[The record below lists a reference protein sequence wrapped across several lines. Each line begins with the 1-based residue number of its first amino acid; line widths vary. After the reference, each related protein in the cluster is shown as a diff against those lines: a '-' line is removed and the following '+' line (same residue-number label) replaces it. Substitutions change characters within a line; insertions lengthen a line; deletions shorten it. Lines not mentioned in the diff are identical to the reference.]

1 MAGIFSRGHKP
12 STSTNSNGNGPH
24 RTSSRRQSESQR
36 SAPWDYPTV
45 SNTTSGSREK
55 PHGILPTHTNNLN
68 RSTSNPNGGKKSKVF
83 NGIQPEGES
92 GRKGFHP
99 FKFLK
104 ICWKSASY
112 ASKLVNL
119 LWPVVPAAIALRYA
133 KPDLHLEIFILNYIA
148 MVPCANLVGFAGQEL
163 ARKLPKVFG
172 VLLETTLGSVVEI
185 VLFMVLL
192 NKNQFQVIRA
202 AILGSI
208 LATLLLC
215 LGMCFFIGGM
225 KREEQKFHEAV
236 SEVGSGLLLTA
247 GLGLSVPVVF
257 ATALSNHELVN
268 KEDLDHKVVMI
279 SRIASI
285 ILMVAFA
292 IYVWFQMHT
301 HHGLYDDLF
310 ENEEMMDEDRHKD
323 LRKAKLTFTE
333 CIFALTIS
341 IALVTIIA
349 IGLVEQIHHIVEEY
363 GVSDAFM
370 GLILVPIVEKAAEHL
385 TAMDEAWD
393 NQMNFALSHVLG
405 ATIQTALFNAP
416 LVIIVAWG
424 LHKPMDLNFELFDM
438 VMLILAILVV
448 GNFLRDGKS
457 NYLEGALCVLVY
469 AVIAVAAWFYPNPL
483 EGQHGTAEGATEAV
497 AEGAAEVVHR
507 AIVAGLGMS

>member
-1 MAGIFSRGHKP
+1 MPGIFQRGPKA
-12 STSTNSNGNGPH
+12 STTSTRNDH
-24 RTSSRRQSESQR
+24 HSRRESQR

-45 SNTTSGSREK
+45 SNDSTSREK
-55 PHGILPTHTNNLN
+55 QGGILPTHNNN
-68 RSTSNPNGGKKSKVF
+68 STQTRNPNNEKSRVF

-92 GRKGFHP
+92 GRRGIHP

-104 ICWKSASY
+104 ICWNSASY
-112 ASKLVNL
+112 ASKVVNL
-119 LWPVVPAAIALRYA
+119 LWPVVPAAIAVRYA
-133 KPDLHLEIFILNYIA
+133 KHDAHLTIFILNYIA

-192 NKNQFQVIRA
+192 TKDQFQVIRA

-215 LGMCFFIGGM
+215 LGACFFIGGM
-225 KREEQKFHEAV
+225 KRDEQKFHEAV

-247 GLGLSVPVVF
+247 GLGLSVPVAF
-257 ATALSNHELVN
+257 HTALVGSELVGP
-268 KEDLDHKVVMI
+268 EQLDHKVVMI

-285 ILMVAFA
+285 LLMVAYA

-310 ENEEMMDEDRHKD
+310 ENDEMIDEDRHKD

-333 CIFALTIS
+333 CIFALVIS

-349 IGLVEQIHHIVEEY
+349 IGLVEQIHYI
-363 GVSDAFM
+363 
-370 GLILVPIVEKAAEHL
+370 
-385 TAMDEAWD
+385 
-393 NQMNFALSHVLG
+393 
-405 ATIQTALFNAP
+405 
-416 LVIIVAWG
+416 
-424 LHKPMDLNFELFDM
+424 
-438 VMLILAILVV
+438 
-448 GNFLRDGKS
+448 
-457 NYLEGALCVLVY
+457 
-469 AVIAVAAWFYPNPL
+469 
-483 EGQHGTAEGATEAV
+483 
-497 AEGAAEVVHR
+497 
-507 AIVAGLGMS
+507 

>member
-1 MAGIFSRGHKP
+1 MPGTFQRGAPKA
-12 STSTNSNGNGPH
+12 SSNGH
-24 RTSSRRQSESQR
+24 SRRESQR

-45 SNTTSGSREK
+45 SNDSTSREK
-55 PHGILPTHTNNLN
+55 HAQTLPTHN
-68 RSTSNPNGGKKSKVF
+68 STRNGNEKSKIF

-92 GRKGFHP
+92 GRRGFHP

-104 ICWKSASY
+104 ICWKSASF
-112 ASKLVNL
+112 VNL
-119 LWPVVPAAIALRYA
+119 LWPVVPAAIAVRYA
-133 KPDLHLEIFILNYIA
+133 KPDAHLTIFILNYIA
-148 MVPCANLVGFAGQEL
+148 MIPAANLVGFAGQEL

-172 VLLETTLGSVVEI
+172 VLLETTMGSVVEI

-192 NKNQFQVIRA
+192 KTNQFQVIRA

-225 KREEQKFHEAV
+225 KRDEQKFHEAV

-247 GLGLSVPVVF
+247 GLGLSVPVAF
-257 ATALSNHELVN
+257 HTALVN
-268 KEDLDHKVVMI
+268 GTLTTVEELDHKVVMI

-285 ILMVAFA
+285 MLMVAYA

-301 HHGLYDDLF
+301 HHGLYDGLF
-310 ENEEMMDEDRHKD
+310 ENDEMIDEDRHKD

-333 CIFALTIS
+333 CIIALAVS

-349 IGLVEQIHHIVEEY
+349 IGLVEQIHYIVEEY
-363 GVSDAFM
+363 SVSDAFM

-416 LVIIVAWG
+416 LTIIVAWG

-469 AVIAVAAWFYPNPL
+469 MIIAVAAWYYPNP
-483 EGQHGTAEGATEAV
+483 ATGESAS
-497 AEGAAEVVHR
+497 GSAEVETAHKRMLVGMLG
-507 AIVAGLGMS
+507 GLS